1 MSLMLRLL
9 TILII
14 GSSLA
19 IAGSDA
25 DVVNFVKKK
34 LSNNRGLKINSIKV
48 AEKLPIPGV
57 KGWSAYVIEADL
69 ELTRDKKTR
78 KIGFE
83 TIVFVSK
90 NLIATELI
98 DRKTGMDIRSVLQP
112 KLPDDIYADSHLLY
126 GNPDAKH
133 KLILF
138 SDPLC
143 PFCRM
148 YVPELLKAVK
158 QNPDKIALFYYHL
171 PLSAIHPASDTLVR
185 VMEIAKLRGRKD
197 VIDKMYSIK
206 IDPELKDEKKILKI
220 VEKETG
226 MKITPQELHEKR
238 IEKVILH
245 DRITARK
252 MLVTGTPTIFA
263 DGKKDITRE
272 KYKSYIKK

>member
-9 TILII
+9 TVLIV

-19 IAGSDA
+19 MAAGDT

-34 LSNNRGLKINSIKV
+34 LMQNKGVKIESVKV
-48 AEKLPIPGV
+48 AEKLPIPGI
-57 KGWSAYVIEADL
+57 KGWSAYIIEAKL
-69 ELTRDKKTR
+69 ELKRGKESR
-78 KIGFE
+78 KIDFE
-83 TIVFVSK
+83 TILFVSK
-90 NLIATELI
+90 HLIAQELI
-98 DRKTGMDIRSVLQP
+98 DRKTGRSVRATLQP
-112 KLPDDIYADSHLLY
+112 KLPEDIYADSHLLY
-126 GNPDAKH
+126 GNKDAEH
-133 KLILF
+133 KIILF

-158 QNPDKIALFYYHL
+158 ENPDKIALYYYHL

-185 VMEIAKLRGRKD
+185 VIEVARLQGKKEILDELYK
-197 VIDKMYSIK
+197 ID

-226 MKITPQELHEKR
+226 LKVTPKQLHDKK

-252 MLVTGTPTIFA
+252 MLVTGTPTVFV
-263 DGKKDITRE
+263 DGKKDVTRDR
-272 KYKSYIKK
+272 YKSFIKK

>member
-1 MSLMLRLL
+1 MSSMLRLL

-19 IAGSDA
+19 VAGSDA
-25 DVVNFVKKK
+25 DVINFVKKK
-34 LSNNRGLKINSIKV
+34 LSQNRGLKIKSIEV

-57 KGWSAYVIEADL
+57 KGWSAYVVEANL
-69 ELTRDKKTR
+69 ELTREKKTR

-83 TIVFVSK
+83 TILFVSK

-98 DRKTGMDIRSVLQP
+98 DRKTGMDIRSIIQP
-112 KLPDDIYADSHLLY
+112 KLPDDIYSESHLLY
-126 GNPDAKH
+126 GNPDAEH

-185 VMEIAKLRGRKD
+185 VMEAAKLKGRKD
-197 VIDKMYSIK
+197 IVEKIYSIK
-206 IDPELKDEKKILKI
+206 IDPELKDEKKILEI

-226 MKITPQELHEKR
+226 FKVTPNELHDKR
-238 IEKVILH
+238 IEKIILH

-252 MLVTGTPTIFA
+252 MLVTGTPTVFA

-272 KYKSYIKK
+272 KYKSFIKK

>member
-1 MSLMLRLL
+1 MLSMLRFL

-19 IAGSDA
+19 FGAGDG
-25 DVVNFVKKK
+25 DVIDFVKKK
-34 LSNNRGLKINSIKV
+34 LAQNKGVKIIEVKV

-57 KGWSAYVIEADL
+57 KGWSAYVMEAKL
-69 ELTRDKKTR
+69 ELKRGKESR

-83 TIVFVSK
+83 TILFVSK
-90 NLIATELI
+90 NLITTELV
-98 DRKTGMDIRSVLQP
+98 DRKTGRDIRSVLQP
-112 KLPDDIYADSHLLY
+112 KLPEDIYSKSHLLY
-126 GNPDAKH
+126 GNEDAEH

-148 YVPELLKAVK
+148 YVPGLMKAVK
-158 QNPDKIALFYYHL
+158 EHPKKLALYYYHL

-185 VMEIAKLRGRKD
+185 VMEVAKARG
-197 VIDKMYSIK
+197 DKSLVEKLYSID
-206 IDPELKDEKKILKI
+206 IDPQLKDEKKILEI
-220 VEKETG
+220 VEKKTG
-226 MKITPQELHEKR
+226 FKATPSEIHDKR
-238 IEKVILH
+238 VEKVILH

-252 MLVTGTPTIFA
+252 LLVTGTPTIFA

-272 KYKSYIKK
+272 KYKSFIK

>member
-1 MSLMLRLL
+1 MSSMLRLL
-9 TILII
+9 TVLII

-19 IAGSDA
+19 VAGGDT
-25 DVVNFVKKK
+25 DVINFVKKK
-34 LSNNRGLKINSIKV
+34 LSQNRGLKIKSIEV

-57 KGWSAYVIEADL
+57 KGWSAYVVEADL

-78 KIGFE
+78 KLGFE
-83 TIVFVSK
+83 TILFVSK
-90 NLIATELI
+90 NLIATELV
-98 DRKTGMDIRSVLQP
+98 DRKTGMDIRSIIQP
-112 KLPDDIYADSHLLY
+112 KLPDDIYSESHLLY
-126 GNPDAKH
+126 GNPDAEH

-158 QNPDKIALFYYHL
+158 KNPDKIALYYYHL

-185 VMEIAKLRGRKD
+185 VIEVAKRRGRKD
-197 VIDKMYSIK
+197 VVDKMYSIK

-226 MKITPQELHEKR
+226 FKVTPGELHDKR
-238 IEKVILH
+238 IEKIILH

-252 MLVTGTPTIFA
+252 MLVTGTPTVFA

-272 KYKSYIKK
+272 KYKSFIKK

>member
-1 MSLMLRLL
+1 MSSMLRLL

-19 IAGSDA
+19 VAGSDA
-25 DVVNFVKKK
+25 DVINFVKKK
-34 LSNNRGLKINSIKV
+34 LSQNRGLKINSIEV

-57 KGWSAYVIEADL
+57 KGWSAYVVEANL
-69 ELTRDKKTR
+69 ELTRGKKTR

-83 TIVFVSK
+83 TILFVSK

-98 DRKTGMDIRSVLQP
+98 DRKTGMDIRSIIQP
-112 KLPDDIYADSHLLY
+112 KLPDDIYSESHLLY
-126 GNPDAKH
+126 GNPDAEH

-185 VMEIAKLRGRKD
+185 VMEAAKLKGRKD
-197 VIDKMYSIK
+197 IVEKIYSIK

-226 MKITPQELHEKR
+226 FKVTPNELHDKR
-238 IEKVILH
+238 IEKIILH

-252 MLVTGTPTIFA
+252 MLVTGTPTVFA

-272 KYKSYIKK
+272 KYKSFIKK

>member
-1 MSLMLRLL
+1 MSSMLRLL

-19 IAGSDA
+19 IAGSDT
-25 DVVNFVKKK
+25 DVINFVKKK
-34 LSNNRGLKINSIKV
+34 LSQNRGLKIKSIEV

-57 KGWSAYVIEADL
+57 KGWSAYVVEADL

-83 TIVFVSK
+83 TILFVSK
-90 NLIATELI
+90 NLITTELI
-98 DRKTGMDIRSVLQP
+98 DRKTGMDIRSIIQP
-112 KLPDDIYADSHLLY
+112 KLPDDIYSESHLIY
-126 GNPDAKH
+126 GNPDAEH

-185 VMEIAKLRGRKD
+185 VMEVAKLRGRKD
-197 VIDKMYSIK
+197 VVDKMYSIK

-238 IEKVILH
+238 IEKIILH

-272 KYKSYIKK
+272 KYKSFIKK

>member
-1 MSLMLRLL
+1 MSSMLRLL

-19 IAGSDA
+19 VAGSDA
-25 DVVNFVKKK
+25 DVINFVKKK
-34 LSNNRGLKINSIKV
+34 LSQNRGLKINSIEV

-57 KGWSAYVIEADL
+57 KGWSAYVVEANL
-69 ELTRDKKTR
+69 ELTREKKTR

-83 TIVFVSK
+83 TILFVSK

-98 DRKTGMDIRSVLQP
+98 DRKTGMDIRSIIQP
-112 KLPDDIYADSHLLY
+112 KLPDDIYSESHLLY
-126 GNPDAKH
+126 GNPDAEH

-185 VMEIAKLRGRKD
+185 VMEAAKLKGRKD
-197 VIDKMYSIK
+197 IVEKIYSIK
-206 IDPELKDEKKILKI
+206 IDPELKDEKKILEI

-226 MKITPQELHEKR
+226 FKVTPNELHDKR
-238 IEKVILH
+238 IEKIILH

-252 MLVTGTPTIFA
+252 MLVTGTPTVFA

-272 KYKSYIKK
+272 KYKSFIKK

>member
-197 VIDKMYSIK
+197 IVDKMYSIK
-206 IDPELKDEKKILKI
+206 IDPELKEEKKILKI

>member
-1 MSLMLRLL
+1 MLRLL

-19 IAGSDA
+19 VAGSDA
-25 DVVNFVKKK
+25 DVINFVKKK
-34 LSNNRGLKINSIKV
+34 LSQNRGLKIKSIEV

-57 KGWSAYVIEADL
+57 KGWSAYVVEANL
-69 ELTRDKKTR
+69 ELTREKKTR

-83 TIVFVSK
+83 TILFVSK

-98 DRKTGMDIRSVLQP
+98 DRKTGMDIRSIIQP
-112 KLPDDIYADSHLLY
+112 KLPDDIYSESHLLY
-126 GNPDAKH
+126 GNPDAEH

-185 VMEIAKLRGRKD
+185 VMEAAKLKGRKD
-197 VIDKMYSIK
+197 IVEKIYSIK
-206 IDPELKDEKKILKI
+206 IDPELKDEKKILEI

-226 MKITPQELHEKR
+226 FKVTPNELHDKR
-238 IEKVILH
+238 IEKIILH

-252 MLVTGTPTIFA
+252 MLVTGTPTVFA

-272 KYKSYIKK
+272 KYKSFIKK

>member
-185 VMEIAKLRGRKD
+185 VMEVAKLRGRKD
-197 VIDKMYSIK
+197 IVDKMYSIK

>member
-19 IAGSDA
+19 IAGGDT
-25 DVVNFVKKK
+25 DVVNYVKKRLMQNK
-34 LSNNRGLKINSIKV
+34 GLKINSIKV

-57 KGWSAYVIEADL
+57 KGWSAYVVEANL
-69 ELTRDKKTR
+69 ELTRGKDTR
-78 KIGFE
+78 KIDFE
-83 TIVFVSK
+83 TILFVSK
-90 NLIATELI
+90 NLMTAELI
-98 DRKTGMDIRSVLQP
+98 DRKTGRSIRSILQP
-112 KLPDDIYADSHLLY
+112 KLPADIYAHSHLLY
-126 GNPDAKH
+126 GNPNAKH

-185 VMEIAKLRGRKD
+185 VMEVAKLRGKKEIVD
-197 VIDKMYSIK
+197 KLYKID

-226 MKITPQELHEKR
+226 MKITPEQLHDKR

-252 MLVTGTPTIFA
+252 MLVTGTPTVFA
-263 DGKKDITRE
+263 DGKKDVTRE
-272 KYKSYIKK
+272 KYKSFIKK